1 MGITIPWSL
10 VRVQPDPPII
20 VCPCLK
26 SFKGANGRAH
36 IEVLNPSVCRTVP
49 SAKASF
55 STVLLSSNL
64 SEQRILCGFERNE
77 NAVLNVSS
85 KSGNAMLHFLIF
97 SFSPALRFSSSRYG
111 SKKYGFSMCQYR
123 INFLRFVSMRY
134 VVCSVLRRMR
144 GDQLMHCQTLQFFLF
159 LRS

>member
-1 MGITIPWSL
+1 VTHNPLVAGSSPARPTNHCLPLPQVLQKGERQGISTVIN
-10 VRVQPDPPII
+10 R
-20 VCPCLK
+20 
-26 SFKGANGRAH
+26 
-36 IEVLNPSVCRTVP
+36 SVCRTVP

-64 SEQRILCGFERNE
+64 SEQRILCRFERNE

-85 KSGNAMLHFLIF
+85 KSGNAMPHFLIF

-111 SKKYGFSMCQYR
+111 LKKCGFSMCQYR

-144 GDQLMHCQTLQFFLF
+144 ETG
-159 LRS
+159 